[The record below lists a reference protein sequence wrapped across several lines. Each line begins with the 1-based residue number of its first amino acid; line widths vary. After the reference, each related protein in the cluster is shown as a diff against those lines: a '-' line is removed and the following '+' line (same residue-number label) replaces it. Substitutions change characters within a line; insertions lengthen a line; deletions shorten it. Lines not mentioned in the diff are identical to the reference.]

1 MVKSKLCCLSATP
14 DLEIQEG
21 YFALQEQRSQIL
33 QQPPARADSILLLLL
48 LLLTWLAVLAPHPSP
63 SHFVVMATLTLN
75 SQVGWCWG
83 RDTETVARTAGVLPS
98 ILRLDPEDDKGAV
111 DENAHSELQIAAR
124 RHRRFITACYW
135 STPTGQGTH
144 LQSWITS
151 RCHKR
156 AAESQ
161 TEASW
166 EGSKE
171 HSVQN
176 ERLK

>member
-1 MVKSKLCCLSATP
+1 MRVRKWSNQNSAAFLQHLTLKFKKVTLHYRSSAAKYYSSLQHEQTPYCCCCCCSSHGSLYQLPA
-14 DLEIQEG
+14 
-21 YFALQEQRSQIL
+21 
-33 QQPPARADSILLLLL
+33 PP
-48 LLLTWLAVLAPHPSP
+48 P

-144 LQSWITS
+144 LWS
-151 RCHKR
+151 
-156 AAESQ
+156 
-161 TEASW
+161 
-166 EGSKE
+166 
-171 HSVQN
+171 
-176 ERLK
+176 